1 VPAVRRIAE
10 HALALGGLVAVTVF
24 AIAVSPL
31 IWPFAVLPTGVRE
44 RYAIRGAQVFGWL
57 CLHALLFARVT
68 VVGKER
74 LPARDGYLV
83 ISNHRSWADV
93 ALLILHTKSQGI
105 SKKEVAYV
113 PFFGLN
119 GYLSGAIFFDRK
131 LRSAR
136 AKVVHDAIARMKA
149 GGNLHVFPE
158 GTRTRD
164 GRIQQKVFLRLVEEC
179 YDAGIPVVPACT
191 WDTERA
197 VQVGGFRARAFQSI
211 GLEIGDPRVGESHAD
226 KESFARAAWQ
236 RVVEMAAARGSD
248 REFVHGGRG

>member
-1 VPAVRRIAE
+1 MRRIAE
-10 HALALGGLVAVTVF
+10 HALAFGGLFAVSF
-24 AIAVSPL
+24 FGFIVSPL
-31 IWPFAVLPTGVRE
+31 IWPFAVLPTGARE
-44 RYAIRGAQVFGWL
+44 RHAIRGAQAFGWL

-68 VVGKER
+68 VLGKEK
-74 LPARDGYLV
+74 LPATDGYLV

-105 SKKEVAYV
+105 SKKEVAYI

-131 LRSAR
+131 LRTAR
-136 AKVVHDAIARMKA
+136 AKVVHDAVARMRA

-164 GRIQQKVFLRLVEEC
+164 GRIKEKVFLRLVEEC

-197 VQVGGFRARAFQSI
+197 VPVGGFRARAFQAM
-211 GLEIGDPRVGESHAD
+211 GLQIGDPVFRESHAD
-226 KESFARAAWQ
+226 KESFARAAWE
-236 RVVEMAAARGSD
+236 RVREMARERGSD
-248 REFVHGGRG
+248 RGFGAAEG